1 MICLLF
7 LFWAKITVRLFYK
20 ILFLSTITTVLNSSV
35 AFTQDVV
42 SSEAKAARIKLKGIY
57 IYQFAR
63 RVYWP
68 EKYTK
73 GDFYIG
79 IYGSKEIFDQL
90 SVSYTGKLVGSQA
103 IKFKFFEK
111 PSEVKNCHL
120 LYVIDENKT
129 LISTINNS
137 IAKQTVMVSEVN
149 DLVSSG
155 SMFNF
160 IYVKGSL
167 KYQINKAKAEQN
179 GFKIDQTLT
188 KLAYNPS

>member
-1 MICLLF
+1 M
-7 LFWAKITVRLFYK
+7 RLFYK
-20 ILFLSTITTVLNSSV
+20 ILFLSILTTFLNSSV
-35 AFTQDVV
+35 VFAQDVV

-103 IKFKFFEK
+103 IKFKFFE
-111 PSEVKNCHL
+111 SYL
-120 LYVIDENKT
+120 
-129 LISTINNS
+129 S
-137 IAKQTVMVSEVN
+137 
-149 DLVSSG
+149 
-155 SMFNF
+155 
-160 IYVKGSL
+160 
-167 KYQINKAKAEQN
+167 
-179 GFKIDQTLT
+179 
-188 KLAYNPS
+188 